1 MVRNQLIDAN
11 GLRVLSMKWQRKHTH
26 RQQKCNQ
33 GFIFASILRCRE
45 TAKSNIA
52 SVSLRFPK
60 KQETVEKNTD
70 AAVHPA
76 AFLFSVADSVNASS
90 VATCQ
95 PICLIFRF
103 RRLTVLPRGFYGY
116 LARLKPVTD
125 GNCAG
130 DSAEKAEADSCN
142 FHRVHAG
149 RPLSLILHM

>member
-95 PICLIFRF
+95 PIALSS
-103 RRLTVLPRGFYGY
+103 VSGGSQY
-116 LARLKPVTD
+116 
-125 GNCAG
+125 
-130 DSAEKAEADSCN
+130 
-142 FHRVHAG
+142 FHGVFTG
-149 RPLSLILHM
+149 ILLD